1 MYSVIQDH
9 FHELYEGRFDAGAP
23 MRGYFSLKEL
33 ARLRAQLR
41 LNRRTHTNHTSH
53 TSQPTQPS
61 TPSDQDININPFSDD
76 ARAEDQSL
84 DKPLARLL

>member
-9 FHELYEGRFDAGAP
+9 FQELYDGRFDAGAP
-23 MRGYFSLKEL
+23 VRGYFSLKEL

-41 LNRRTHTNHTSH
+41 PNRRAHTSATSH
-53 TSQPTQPS
+53 TSQPNQPS
-61 TPSDQDININPFSDD
+61 NQDTDIDPFSDE

-84 DKPLARLL
+84 NKASERFF